1 MRQNRHYI
9 LYMSYLAVFEVL
21 ARDGVDVFKFFR
33 VGAGVLKPKAV
44 VESESVKCESAHPG
58 LESL

>member
-1 MRQNRHYI
+1 
-9 LYMSYLAVFEVL
+9 MSYLAVFEVL

-33 VGAGVLKPKAV
+33 VGAGVLKLKAV